1 MNSPPKTETSGSGG
15 GKVGAELG
23 VTTASDAGG
32 VSAEAAV
39 VHEEEVAVSG
49 EGGLQIEVEALLR
62 CRTGAGLF
70 AYEEG
75 ERSESQR
82 RT

>member
-1 MNSPPKTETSGSGG
+1 MSSPPKTETSGSGG
-15 GKVGAELG
+15 GEVGAELG

-39 VHEEEVAVSG
+39 AHEEVAVSG

-82 RT
+82 PT